1 MACDPGSVRAPL
13 VEAGGPDGLTKT
25 QVVVHSIG
33 TLAPAAANRAYS
45 QRGDVAIESTFVV
58 GLSPTDPTLQ
68 IMDSTDRADANG
80 TANRRAVSVEVVGDG
95 VGPYTDWQVRELVRP
110 GRWARQTHGIPPR
123 VIPSEVAGGFG
134 WYVMVGAPGPWTSEP
149 GKTCPGGRR
158 IAQLLDTVFPA
169 VFAGTPTTPE
179 DPLRALSDAEQQAAI
194 ARLTAAVERLAAAPQ
209 PPAG

>member
-1 MACDPGSVRAPL
+1 MARDPGSVRAPL

-25 QVVVHSIG
+25 QVIVHSTG
-33 TLAPAAANRAYS
+33 TLAPAAANRAYFE
-45 QRGDVAIESTFVV
+45 RGDVAVESTFVV
-58 GLSPTDPTLQ
+58 GVRGRRRVRLARHARRPRPVDQ
-68 IMDSTDRADANG
+68 RAGQD
-80 TANRRAVSVEVVGDG
+80 
-95 VGPYTDWQVRELVRP
+95 
-110 GRWARQTHGIPPR
+110 
-123 VIPSEVAGGFG
+123 
-134 WYVMVGAPGPWTSEP
+134 
-149 GKTCPGGRR
+149 CPGGRR